1 MAKSTLDQSGFTLL
15 ELMIA
20 TTIFSVILLLCT
32 VGLIQIGKTYYKG
45 SAIVRTQNVAR
56 DITDNITQAI
66 QYGSTPPKL
75 EDANGVIAPSAA
87 NVFCIGRSRYSYQ
100 IDAIVSDTVR
110 GLVVDDWTGSCTAQ
124 GGTLATGSKE
134 LLGEGMRLTRLSI
147 LRQGEDYL
155 VAVKVTAGPLDQSN
169 TDGSCKANSQF
180 CANSELQTTVHRRV
194 N

>member
-66 QYGSTPPKL
+66 Q
-75 EDANGVIAPSAA
+75 
-87 NVFCIGRSRYSYQ
+87 
-100 IDAIVSDTVR
+100 
-110 GLVVDDWTGSCTAQ
+110 
-124 GGTLATGSKE
+124 
-134 LLGEGMRLTRLSI
+134 
-147 LRQGEDYL
+147 
-155 VAVKVTAGPLDQSN
+155 
-169 TDGSCKANSQF
+169 
-180 CANSELQTTVHRRV
+180 
-194 N
+194 